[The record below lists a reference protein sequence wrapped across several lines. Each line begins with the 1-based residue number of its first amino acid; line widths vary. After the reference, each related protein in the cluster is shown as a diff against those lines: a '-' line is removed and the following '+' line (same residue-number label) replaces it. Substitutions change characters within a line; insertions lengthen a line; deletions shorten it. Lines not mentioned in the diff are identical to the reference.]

1 MLTISPLN
9 TALLADLGAVRV
21 ILDAVP
27 SPVFVKDAQHRF
39 VVVNRA
45 MCDLLGRTH
54 EQLIGRTD
62 ADFVPEEQ
70 AEIFRANDK
79 LVLDTGQ
86 VNENEEPFTDGEG
99 VVRTIVTRKQRI
111 ELKSGARLI
120 IGCIADITALR
131 RAEDLI
137 RYNAEHDHLTGL
149 SNRLQFHRR
158 LAEAIADGDDQG
170 ARATLL
176 LVDLDGFKSVNDAFG
191 HAVGDDVLVQAA
203 GIISSLI
210 GPGDFVARLG
220 GDEFAIIQRAGD
232 QPRAAVALAEKIIG
246 RLSQP
251 IFLGRMQASVSASV
265 GIADVA
271 VGAGDAGILLR
282 RADLALYGAKKDGRN
297 TWRLFEAGM
306 ESSRLMTRFLEE
318 DLRQAVERQEL
329 SLVYQPFVRAHDLEV
344 LGFEALMRWRH
355 PRRGPL
361 EPSLFIPLA
370 ERTGLIAMLG
380 EWALRQACLDA
391 RSWPKPLRVS
401 VNVSPV
407 QFAQVDLA
415 ELVRGTIRD
424 TGIDPHRIDIEIT
437 ETAII
442 KDIAGAARV
451 FASLRKLG
459 VNVVLDD
466 FGAGY
471 SSLQILK
478 SLPFDKIKI
487 DRGLLQDVGRT
498 AAADAIIGAILQL
511 SRTLDL
517 RVSAEGVETEEQL
530 AILRRERCDELQ
542 GFLIGPAIPMAEQAV
557 LVGNPAKRSA

>member
-1 MLTISPLN
+1 MSSS
-9 TALLADLGAVRV
+9 TAPCAGFSA
-21 ILDAVP
+21 
-27 SPVFVKDAQHRF
+27 
-39 VVVNRA
+39 
-45 MCDLLGRTH
+45 GRTK
-54 EQLIGRTD
+54 QLIGRTD

-70 AEIFRANDK
+70 AKIFRANDK

-86 VNENEEPFTDGEG
+86 PNENEELFTDGEG
-99 VVRTIVTRKQRI
+99 EIRTIVTRKQRI
-111 ELKSGARLI
+111 ELQSGACLI

-137 RYNAEHDHLTGL
+137 RYNAEHDDLTGL
-149 SNRLQFHRR
+149 ANRLIFQRR
-158 LAEAIADGDDQG
+158 LAEAIADSDDQS
-170 ARATLL
+170 AAATLL
-176 LVDLDGFKSVNDAFG
+176 LVDLDGFKNVNDAFG
-191 HAVGDDVLVQAA
+191 HAVGDDVLVQVA

-210 GPGDFVARLG
+210 GPDDFVARLG
-220 GDEFAIIQRAGD
+220 GDEFAIIQREKE
-232 QPRAAVALAEKIIG
+232 QPGAAIALADKLIW

-271 VGAGDAGILLR
+271 VGAGDPGILLR

-318 DLRQAVERQEL
+318 DLRQAVERREL

-344 LGFEALMRWRH
+344 LGFEALLRWRH
-355 PRRGPL
+355 PQRGDL

-380 EWALRQACLDA
+380 EWALRQACVEA
-391 RSWPKPLRVS
+391 GSWPKPLRIS
-401 VNVSPV
+401 VNVSPI

-415 ELVRGTIRD
+415 ELVRTTVRD

-442 KDIAGAARV
+442 KDIGGASRV

-487 DRGLLQDVGRT
+487 DRGLLHDVGRT

-530 AILRRERCDELQ
+530 AVLRRERCDELQ
-542 GFLIGPAIPMAEQAV
+542 GFLIGPAIPIAEQAV
-557 LVGNPAKRSA
+557 LVGSPSKKSA

>member
-1 MLTISPLN
+1 
-9 TALLADLGAVRV
+9 
-21 ILDAVP
+21 
-27 SPVFVKDAQHRF
+27 
-39 VVVNRA
+39 
-45 MCDLLGRTH
+45 
-54 EQLIGRTD
+54 
-62 ADFVPEEQ
+62 
-70 AEIFRANDK
+70 
-79 LVLDTGQ
+79 
-86 VNENEEPFTDGEG
+86 
-99 VVRTIVTRKQRI
+99 
-111 ELKSGARLI
+111 
-120 IGCIADITALR
+120 
-131 RAEDLI
+131 
-137 RYNAEHDHLTGL
+137 
-149 SNRLQFHRR
+149 
-158 LAEAIADGDDQG
+158 
-170 ARATLL
+170 
-176 LVDLDGFKSVNDAFG
+176 
-191 HAVGDDVLVQAA
+191 
-203 GIISSLI
+203 
-210 GPGDFVARLG
+210 
-220 GDEFAIIQRAGD
+220 
-232 QPRAAVALAEKIIG
+232 
-246 RLSQP
+246 
-251 IFLGRMQASVSASV
+251 MQASVSASV

-306 ESSRLMTRFLEE
+306 ESSRLLTRFLEE

-391 RSWPKPLRVS
+391 RAWPKPLRVS

-415 ELVRGTIRD
+415 ELVRSTIRD

-530 AILRRERCDELQ
+530 AVLRRERCDELQ

-557 LVGNPAKRSA
+557 LVGNPVKRSA

>member
-1 MLTISPLN
+1 M
-9 TALLADLGAVRV
+9 
-21 ILDAVP
+21 
-27 SPVFVKDAQHRF
+27 
-39 VVVNRA
+39 
-45 MCDLLGRTH
+45 
-54 EQLIGRTD
+54 
-62 ADFVPEEQ
+62 
-70 AEIFRANDK
+70 
-79 LVLDTGQ
+79 
-86 VNENEEPFTDGEG
+86 
-99 VVRTIVTRKQRI
+99 
-111 ELKSGARLI
+111 
-120 IGCIADITALR
+120 
-131 RAEDLI
+131 
-137 RYNAEHDHLTGL
+137 
-149 SNRLQFHRR
+149 
-158 LAEAIADGDDQG
+158 
-170 ARATLL
+170 
-176 LVDLDGFKSVNDAFG
+176 
-191 HAVGDDVLVQAA
+191 LVQAA

-271 VGAGDAGILLR
+271 VGAGDAADIAPAGRPRALR
-282 RADLALYGAKKDGRN
+282 GQEGWPQYLAPVRGGHGVLAPDDALPRRGPAP
-297 TWRLFEAGM
+297 
-306 ESSRLMTRFLEE
+306 
-318 DLRQAVERQEL
+318 AVERQEL
-329 SLVYQPFVRAHDLEV
+329 PLVYQPFVRAHDLEV

-355 PRRGPL
+355 PRRGAL

-391 RSWPKPLRVS
+391 GSWPKPLRVS

-415 ELVRGTIRD
+415 ELVRSTIRD

-487 DRGLLQDVGRT
+487 DRALLQDVGRT